1 MHNKNDRC
9 SILPAVL
16 SGLTALAAAGAVS
29 SSHAQTATTSFK
41 IGGYIKLDAMS
52 SAYSDG
58 DPTGGVLFGRDF
70 YLPSGVPVGS
80 APDEGRDTDFHA
92 RSSRINFQT
101 TTDVNGE
108 KVVGFFEIDFM
119 TGLEGDARTTNSYQP
134 RLRHAYFTYGKWLF
148 GQTWST
154 FQNVGALPEVLDF
167 IGPTE
172 GTVFVRQAQVRY
184 TNGPWQ
190 FALENPESTVTPF
203 GGGDRITTDDHIAPD
218 LVARYSFKSDTS
230 TIDVAALLRSLSYE
244 NVPAQIDDS
253 VFGYG
258 LSVSG
263 KINLGARDDL
273 RFMVTHGSG
282 LGRYIGVNVVN
293 GAVLD
298 EDNDLELIDLT
309 SAMVSYRH
317 FWTEQWRSTL
327 SLGYL
332 TADHDT
338 ALTGNDVTKQ
348 VQSLHLNL
356 LYSPVPKV
364 TVGAE
369 IILAERELE
378 NGESG
383 KLDRLQFSAKY
394 EF

>member
-1 MHNKNDRC
+1 MHNNNDC
-9 SILPAVL
+9 GSLVPAIL
-16 SGLTALAAAGAVS
+16 SSLTALAAAGAIS
-29 SSHAQTATTSFK
+29 SSHAQTATTNFK

-52 SAYSDG
+52 SEYSDG
-58 DPTGGVLFGRDF
+58 DPTGGVIFGRDF
-70 YLPSGVPVGS
+70 YLPSGVPVGNQ
-80 APDEGRDTDFHA
+80 PDEGRDTDFHA

-108 KVVGFFEIDFM
+108 KVVGFVEIDFM

-134 RLRHAYFTYGKWLF
+134 RLRHAYFIYGKWLF

-154 FQNVGALPEVLDF
+154 FQNVAALPEVLDF

-184 TNGPWQ
+184 THGPWQ
-190 FALENPESTVTPF
+190 FALENPESTVTPN
-203 GGGDRITTDDHIAPD
+203 GGGDRITTDDHVMPD
-218 LVARYSFKSDTS
+218 VVARYTFKSEAGAF
-230 TIDVAALLRSLSYE
+230 DVAALVRSLSYE
-244 NVPAQIDDS
+244 NVPAEIDDT
-253 VFGYG
+253 VYGYG

-263 KINLGARDDL
+263 KLNIGARDDL

-282 LGRYIGVNVVN
+282 LGRYVGLNVIN

-298 EDNDLELIDLT
+298 QNNDLELIDLT

-317 FWTEQWRSTL
+317 LWTDQWRSTL

-338 ALTGNDVTKQ
+338 ALTGTSATKQ
-348 VQSLHLNL
+348 AQSVHVNL
-356 LYSPVPKV
+356 LYSPVPKI
-364 TVGAE
+364 TMGAE
-369 IILAERELE
+369 YIAAERELE
-378 NGESG
+378 NGDSG
-383 KLDRLQFSAKY
+383 TLNRVQFSARY
-394 EF
+394 DF